1 MSEVYVRNSGK
12 QKEIDSEIIYLEFGL
27 FFDGTTYLLDNYDLR
42 NDYPNAIIFFEHKA
56 FDIYGRDLAGVAND
70 IVSDNAVIFAETWR
84 KKTTAVHE
92 RLWDL

>member
-1 MSEVYVRNSGK
+1 M
-12 QKEIDSEIIYLEFGL
+12 EFGL

-70 IVSDNAVIFAETWR
+70 IVNS
-84 KKTTAVHE
+84 
-92 RLWDL
+92 RL

>member
-1 MSEVYVRNSGK
+1 MSKVYVRNSGK

-42 NDYPNAIIFFEHKA
+42 NDYPNAIILYFFEHKA

-70 IVSDNAVIFAETWR
+70 ITSDNAVIFAET
-84 KKTTAVHE
+84 
-92 RLWDL
+92 